1 MSELEQITKFF
12 DLSGS
17 EELSILVAHVEKFP
31 EQRHLLE
38 QFLAHIEF
46 RENAIIAG
54 VFFCVG
60 LAIALRYW
68 VKWQKARFSAK
79 LEKLKEDK
87 KL

>member
-1 MSELEQITKFF
+1 MSELEQITRFF

-17 EELSILVAHVEKFP
+17 EELSVLVAHVEKHP
-31 EQRHLLE
+31 EQRYLLE

-54 VFFCVG
+54 VFFSVV
-60 LAIALRYW
+60 LAIALRYL
-68 VKWQKARFSAK
+68 VKWKKAKFAAE
-79 LEKLKEDK
+79 LEKLKES